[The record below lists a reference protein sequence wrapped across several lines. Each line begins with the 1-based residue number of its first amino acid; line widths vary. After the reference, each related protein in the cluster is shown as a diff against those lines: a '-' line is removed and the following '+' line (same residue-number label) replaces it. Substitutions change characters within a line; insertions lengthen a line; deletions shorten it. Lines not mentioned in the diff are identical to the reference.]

1 MATIYLS
8 HTNSD
13 LEFARDLGR
22 HLIESGHIIQSYT
35 ETLTPGQDWRKALSD
50 SLKSSDVYI
59 PIISEQSLNSKFL
72 LTEFGSA
79 RAYASDTGGM
89 LIIPVIIDQIPYPEF
104 VQDIQAIHNPKRNV
118 AFICNEVNKG
128 IAAFIGRR
136 AAKEQKQEAASK
148 RLETNATQYI
158 EEALKSLQ
166 NSEAKLKNRGE
177 YWYLV
182 GILIISSGIGFTLY
196 ALSTYNIQTDYKWT
210 GVAIVALKT
219 AIIVTL
225 LAAAAKYS
233 FILGKS
239 YTCESLKSSDRIH
252 AISFG
257 KFYLQAFEVNSSWSE
272 LKEVFQHWNID
283 KPSSFSTQDA
293 AQFDPKLLDT
303 VLEVAKSIAAKKE
316 EKK

>member
-8 HTNSD
+8 HILGD
-13 LEFARDLGR
+13 LEFAQNLGR

-35 ETLTPGQDWRKALSD
+35 EAITPGQDWRNTLSD
-50 SLKSSDVYI
+50 DLKFSDVFI
-59 PIISEQSLNSKFL
+59 SIISEKSLNSKSL
-72 LTEFGSA
+72 LMELGSA

-104 VQDIQAIHNPKRNV
+104 VQDIQTIHNPKRNIAV
-118 AFICNEVNKG
+118 ICNEINKG

-158 EEALKSLQ
+158 EEALKSLRA
-166 NSEAKLKNRGE
+166 SEAKLKNRGE
-177 YWYLV
+177 YWYIV
-182 GILIISSGIGFTLY
+182 GVLIIFFGIGFTLY
-196 ALSTYNIQTDYKWT
+196 ALNTYNIQTDYKWP
-210 GVAIVALKT
+210 GVAIVGLKT

-239 YTCESLKSSDRIH
+239 YTCEYLKSSDRIH

-283 KPSSFSTQDA
+283 KPSSFSSQDA

-303 VLEVAKSIAAKKE
+303 ALEVVKSIAAKKE